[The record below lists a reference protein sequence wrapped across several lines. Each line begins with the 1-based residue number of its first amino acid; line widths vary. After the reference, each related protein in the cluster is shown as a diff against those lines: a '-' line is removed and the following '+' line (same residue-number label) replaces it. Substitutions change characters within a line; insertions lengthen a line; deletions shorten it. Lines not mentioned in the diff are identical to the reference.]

1 MISVKLG
8 AAGLV
13 GGAAFSFPRLANGDT
28 ATCAEDALVV
38 GCGVAPVAD
47 STIRTSS
54 WEGIALFATMGLDS
68 CLEDG
73 KVLLPLSLRF
83 SVGCLEKLAPASP
96 PFPCVSRLTSL

>member
-13 GGAAFSFPRLANGDT
+13 GAEAFSSPRLAMGDT
-28 ATCAEDALVV
+28 ATCAEDAPVV
-38 GCGVAPVAD
+38 GCGAAPVAD
-47 STIRTSS
+47 STIRTGSS
-54 WEGIALFATMGLDS
+54 EDIELLATKGLDS

-83 SVGCLEKLAPASP
+83 SFGCWEKILLDSP
-96 PFPCVSRLTSL
+96 LFTFNSGLP